1 MVSIRPFVKADTLSK
16 APVQPSLLC
25 PRCSID
31 MRLFGIEADSK
42 DHDLYTFECV
52 NCGGL
57 EVRRVQNSSVH

>member
-1 MVSIRPFVKADTLSK
+1 MASIRPVVKADTLSK

-25 PRCSID
+25 LLCSIE

-42 DHDLYTFECV
+42 SRDLYTFECV

-57 EVRRVQNSSVH
+57 EVKRVQNTH